1 MNSSL
6 QTVYDELCGFVRQTA
21 LIESISELL
30 GWDERTMLPPAAG
43 EYRAEQ
49 ITHLSG
55 LIHRR
60 RTDPQLGA
68 WLNELTGSS
77 LDADPHSPSGTTIRE
92 VRRDYEKRCKLPQ
105 TLVEQLTRACVLGQ
119 QAWTEARKQDDFA
132 SFRPHLE
139 RIFQLKLEQAQAIG
153 YADEPY
159 DALLDDFEPQA
170 RTAEVAGVLAGLKN
184 ELTPL
189 VAALVGSNRQPRRDI
204 LQRQYPVAA
213 QEAFGRQVAE
223 AIGFDFQRG
232 RIDVTAH
239 PFCAGMG
246 PHDCR
251 ITTRYDAHDFPMA
264 FFGILHEAG
273 HGLYEQGLPTEH
285 YGLPPG
291 GYVSLGIHES
301 QSRLW
306 ENAVGRN
313 RSFWRHF
320 FPLAQQR
327 FPDALSDVG
336 LDDFHF
342 AVNDVRPSLIRVEA
356 DEATYNLHI
365 IIRFEL
371 ERAVLGGDL
380 RVADLPGAWRNKYR
394 EVLGIEPTNDADG
407 VLQDIH
413 WSAGLIGYFPTYTLG
428 NLYAAQFFAQADAD
442 LGGIDDLLA
451 RGEFVPLL
459 GWLRD
464 RIHARGQCYS
474 AAELVVAVTG
484 RPLSHQPL
492 LDLLS
497 GKYDPLY
504 AS

>member
-21 LIESISELL
+21 LLESISELL
-30 GWDERTMLPPAAG
+30 GWDERTMMPPAAG

-49 ITHLSG
+49 ITYLSG

-77 LDADPHSPSGTTIRE
+77 LDADPHSPSGATIRE
-92 VRRDYEKRCKLPQ
+92 VRRDYVKRCKLPQ

-119 QAWTEARKQDDFA
+119 QAWTEARRQDDFA

-139 RIFQLKLEQAQAIG
+139 RIFQFKLEQAQAIG

-204 LQRQYPVAA
+204 LQRRYPVAA

-223 AIGFDFQRG
+223 AIGFDFRRG

-251 ITTRYDAHDFPMA
+251 ITTRYDEHDFPMA

-273 HGLYEQGLPTEH
+273 HGLYEQGLPTGH

-291 GYVSLGIHES
+291 SYVSLGIHES

-306 ENAVGRN
+306 ENAVGRS

-365 IIRFEL
+365 IVRFEL
-371 ERAVLGGDL
+371 ERAVLAGDL
-380 RVADLPGAWRNKYR
+380 RVADLPGAWRDKYR
-394 EVLGIEPTNDADG
+394 EVLGIEPANDANG

-413 WSAGLIGYFPTYTLG
+413 WSGGLIGYFPTYTLG

-451 RGEFVPLL
+451 RGEFAPLL

-474 AAELVVAVTG
+474 AAELAIAVTG

-492 LDLLS
+492 LDLLR
-497 GKYDPLY
+497 GKCDPLY

>member
-1 MNSSL
+1 
-6 QTVYDELCGFVRQTA
+6 
-21 LIESISELL
+21 
-30 GWDERTMLPPAAG
+30 
-43 EYRAEQ
+43 
-49 ITHLSG
+49 
-55 LIHRR
+55 
-60 RTDPQLGA
+60 
-68 WLNELTGSS
+68 
-77 LDADPHSPSGTTIRE
+77 
-92 VRRDYEKRCKLPQ
+92 
-105 TLVEQLTRACVLGQ
+105 
-119 QAWTEARKQDDFA
+119 
-132 SFRPHLE
+132 
-139 RIFQLKLEQAQAIG
+139 
-153 YADEPY
+153 
-159 DALLDDFEPQA
+159 
-170 RTAEVAGVLAGLKN
+170 LAG
-184 ELTPL
+184 
-189 VAALVGSNRQPRRDI
+189 RW
-204 LQRQYPVAA
+204 
-213 QEAFGRQVAE
+213 AE
-223 AIGFDFQRG
+223 AIGFDFRRG

-251 ITTRYDAHDFPMA
+251 ITTRYDEHDFPMA

-291 GYVSLGIHES
+291 SYVSLGIHES

-306 ENAVGRN
+306 ENAVGRS

-371 ERAVLGGDL
+371 ERAVLAGEL
-380 RVADLPGAWRNKYR
+380 RVADLPGAWRDKYR
-394 EVLGIEPTNDADG
+394 ENLGIEPPSDADG

-442 LGGIDDLLA
+442 LGGIDGLLA
-451 RGEFVPLL
+451 RGEFAPLL

-464 RIHARGQCYS
+464 RIHVRGQCYS
-474 AAELVVAVTG
+474 AAELAVAVTG

-492 LDLLS
+492 LDLLR

-504 AS
+504 AR